1 MESKYFKVGEVSSS
15 FIIKLLSVIYFSQT
29 SNKLEAGQ
37 FIILLNV
44 NAKIVIKNSIIY
56 SNGRGI
62 NYH

>member
-1 MESKYFKVGEVSSS
+1 MQSKFFKVGEVSSS

-37 FIILLNV
+37 FIVLLNV
-44 NAKIVIKNSIIY
+44 NAKIIIKNFIIY

-62 NYH
+62 NNH